1 MSLIARNAR
10 SAARVVPRNARSYAL
25 TVEAPA
31 KEWAAKRE
39 AIKEHA
45 NGTTDLWR
53 KISYFVAVPAI
64 VACTLWVRNT
74 ENDHSEHMDHLR
86 AENDGHLPQPPDYPY
101 LNRRNKPF
109 PWGPNSLFFN
119 PHVNKDMGAE

>member
-45 NGTTDLWR
+45 NGLSYRLHLHTLRSQPVHVGTTDLWR
-53 KISYFVAVPAI
+53 KIRSVNLQYFLMS
-64 VACTLWVRNT
+64 T
-74 ENDHSEHMDHLR
+74 
-86 AENDGHLPQPPDYPY
+86 Y
-101 LNRRNKPF
+101 
-109 PWGPNSLFFN
+109 
-119 PHVNKDMGAE
+119 